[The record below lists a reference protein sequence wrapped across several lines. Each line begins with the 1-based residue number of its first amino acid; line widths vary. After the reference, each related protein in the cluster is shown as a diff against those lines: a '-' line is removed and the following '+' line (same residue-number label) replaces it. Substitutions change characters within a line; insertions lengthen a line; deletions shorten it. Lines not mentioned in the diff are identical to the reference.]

1 MHNYTIVFW
10 SDNCSVHHSENFTS
24 VSRDNAMKYVHAIW
38 EEADDEVLVLI
49 QLYEWQ
55 GRSYGNVEFP
65 ELIWEESL

>member
-1 MHNYTIVFW
+1 MNNYTIVFW

-24 VSRDNAMKYVHAIW
+24 VSRDNAINYVHAIW

-55 GRSYGNVEFP
+55 KRSFENVVSP
-65 ELIWEESL
+65 DLVWEGTI